1 VKNHLKIKID
11 WRDTMKIEEFIKEL
25 KPLVTYDV
33 TQDKHYMGSMV
44 LTNQEIHGM
53 LKLLIGDEYTKL
65 NGTQRTK
72 MRQRVFNEV
81 RGDNNAES

>member
-1 VKNHLKIKID
+1 
-11 WRDTMKIEEFIKEL
+11 MKIEEFIKEL